1 MKLEIN
7 NLIKEYGEIK
17 ALSNVSIELDNVS
30 VLTLIGPSGG
40 GKSTMLRVMGGLE
53 IPDEGRVLIND
64 EMVNYKIQEESS
76 VRTRILIILSTT
88 MAIINCCLRAD

>member
-17 ALSNVSIELDNVS
+17 ALSNVSIELEDVS

-40 GKSTMLRVMGGLE
+40 GKSL
-53 IPDEGRVLIND
+53 
-64 EMVNYKIQEESS
+64 
-76 VRTRILIILSTT
+76 
-88 MAIINCCLRAD
+88 CLG

>member
-17 ALSNVSIELDNVS
+17 ALSNVSIELEDVS

-40 GKSTMLRVMGGLE
+40 EV
-53 IPDEGRVLIND
+53 D
-64 EMVNYKIQEESS
+64 Y
-76 VRTRILIILSTT
+76 
-88 MAIINCCLRAD
+88 A

>member
-17 ALSNVSIELDNVS
+17 ALSNVSIELEDVS

-40 GKSTMLRVMGGLE
+40 GKSTSF
-53 IPDEGRVLIND
+53 
-64 EMVNYKIQEESS
+64 SS
-76 VRTRILIILSTT
+76 KAVT
-88 MAIINCCLRAD
+88 MNSRLAITNL